1 MMEQGHAGSGVNFR
15 RVLGSDRVRL
25 AALAL
30 AAILIIVLP
39 WLLMRGL
46 WDRALKASAE
56 AGHSHDIG
64 TLLYRLQADIRDF
77 EVAALALS
85 MGVHSEQV
93 QRRMPLAD
101 SFDDTLG
108 ALVPLLQDNP
118 EQLLRIGQIQERL
131 HRRVFLAHAL
141 AREPAPEVQR
151 QLIEELAVGTS
162 IRGLVAE
169 LQTAEAQALANRHAR
184 AQRRDDQQA
193 LVGWVT
199 LGLQLSLLVVVLWL
213 MVRQLRE
220 RLLAQRAIAEAALQS
235 VAVLGSV
242 REPIAVL
249 DRELRVILRNPAF
262 NQLWGLDDSEQ
273 GQQQE
278 LPLESVGQGQT
289 AWADPVVR
297 QRLSDVLAQDRE
309 LWDYEIEQL
318 DGDAGRRVLLLNAR
332 RMSLPGDRRG
342 TVLMTLTDVTVQR
355 AAQGRAE
362 ELNRQLEG
370 QVAQVTEV
378 NQELEAFSYS
388 VSHDLRAPLRHIA
401 GFAGKLAQQLG
412 DGLDEKSAHYLE
424 VIDNSA
430 RRMSALIDDLLEY
443 SRLGRGALRLQPV
456 DMQALVEQTRSMLE
470 ATRRSE
476 AEAAGQALPA
486 IQWQVG
492 RLPAVLADE
501 SMMRQLWLNLLG
513 NAVKYSARCAQPVIQ
528 VSAQVQADGTCQY
541 TVADNGAGF
550 DMNYASK
557 LFGVFQRL
565 HKASEYSGT
574 GIGLANV
581 RRVLARHGGRIW
593 AEAELN
599 KGAQFH
605 FTFPAAADATVE
617 ENRP

>member
-1 MMEQGHAGSGVNFR
+1 MEQGHAGSGVNFR
-15 RVLGSDRVRL
+15 RVVGSDQVRL

-46 WDRALKASAE
+46 WDRALQASAE

-64 TLLYRLQADIRDF
+64 TLLYRLQADVRDF

-85 MGVHSEQV
+85 KGVQSEQV
-93 QRRMPLAD
+93 QQRMPLAE

-118 EQLLRIGQIQERL
+118 EQLLRVGQIQERL

-141 AREPAPEVQR
+141 AAEPAPQLQR

-169 LQTAEAQALANRHAR
+169 LQAAEAQALATRHAR

-213 MVRQLRE
+213 MARQLRE
-220 RLLAQRAIAEAALQS
+220 RLLAQRAIAAAALQS
-235 VAVLGSV
+235 MAVLGSV

-262 NQLWGLDDSEQ
+262 NLLWGLDDSGQ

-278 LPLESVGQGQT
+278 LPLEDVGQGQT
-289 AWADPVVR
+289 AWTDPVVR
-297 QRLSDVLAQDRE
+297 QRLLDVLAQDRE

-318 DGDAGRRVLLLNAR
+318 DADGNRRVLLLNAR
-332 RMSLPGDRRG
+332 RMQLPGDQRG

-401 GFAGKLAQQLG
+401 GFAGKLSQQLG
-412 DGLDEKSAHYLE
+412 DGLDEKSAHYLT

-430 RRMSALIDDLLEY
+430 KRMSALIDDLLEY

-470 ATRRSE
+470 ATRRSD
-476 AEAAGQALPA
+476 AEAAGQVLPA

-528 VSAQVQADGTCQY
+528 VSAQAQADGSWQF

-599 KGAQFH
+599 NGARFH

-617 ENRP
+617 EKIP

>member
-1 MMEQGHAGSGVNFR
+1 MEQGHAGSGVNFR
-15 RVLGSDRVRL
+15 RVVGSDQARL

-46 WDRALKASAE
+46 WDRALQASAE

-64 TLLYRLQADIRDF
+64 TLLYRLQADVRDF

-85 MGVHSEQV
+85 KGVQSEQV
-93 QRRMPLAD
+93 QRRIPLAA

-118 EQLLRIGQIQERL
+118 EQLLRVGQIQERL

-141 AREPAPEVQR
+141 AAEPAPQLQR

-169 LQTAEAQALANRHAR
+169 LQAAEAQALANRHAR

-235 VAVLGSV
+235 MAVLGSV

-262 NQLWGLDDSEQ
+262 NLLWGLDDSGQ

-278 LPLESVGQGQT
+278 LPLENVGQGQT
-289 AWADPVVR
+289 AWTDPVVR
-297 QRLSDVLAQDRE
+297 QRLLDVLAQDRE
-309 LWDYEIEQL
+309 LWDYEIEQQDA
-318 DGDAGRRVLLLNAR
+318 DGNRRVLLLNAR
-332 RMSLPGDRRG
+332 RMNLPGDRCG

-362 ELNRQLEG
+362 ELNRELED

-401 GFAGKLAQQLG
+401 GFAGKLSQQLG
-412 DGLDEKSAHYLE
+412 DGLDEKSAHYLT

-430 RRMSALIDDLLEY
+430 KRMSALIDDLLEY

-470 ATRRSE
+470 STRRSE
-476 AEAAGQALPA
+476 AEAAGQVLPA

-492 RLPAVLADE
+492 RLPTLLADE
-501 SMMRQLWLNLLG
+501 SMLRQLWLNLLG
-513 NAVKYSARCAQPVIQ
+513 NAVKYSARCAQPLIQ
-528 VSAQVQADGTCQY
+528 VSAQVQADGSWQF

-550 DMNYASK
+550 DMDYASK

-599 KGAQFH
+599 KGARFH

-617 ENRP
+617 EKIQ

>member
-1 MMEQGHAGSGVNFR
+1 MEQGHAGSGVNFR
-15 RVLGSDRVRL
+15 RVVGSDQVRL

-46 WDRALKASAE
+46 WDRALQASAE

-64 TLLYRLQADIRDF
+64 TLLYRLQADVRDF

-85 MGVHSEQV
+85 KGVQSEQV
-93 QRRMPLAD
+93 QQRMPLAE

-118 EQLLRIGQIQERL
+118 EQLLRVGQIQERL

-141 AREPAPEVQR
+141 AAEPAPQLQR

-169 LQTAEAQALANRHAR
+169 LQAAEAQALATRHAR
-184 AQRRDDQQA
+184 AQRRDEQQA
-193 LVGWVT
+193 LVGWAT

-213 MVRQLRE
+213 MARQLRE
-220 RLLAQRAIAEAALQS
+220 RLLAQRAIAAAALQS
-235 VAVLGSV
+235 MAVLGSV

-262 NQLWGLDDSEQ
+262 NLLWGLDDSGQ

-278 LPLESVGQGQT
+278 LSLEDVGQGQT
-289 AWADPVVR
+289 AWTDPVVR
-297 QRLSDVLAQDRE
+297 QRLLDVLAQDRE

-318 DGDAGRRVLLLNAR
+318 DADGNRRVLLLNAR
-332 RMSLPGDRRG
+332 RMHLPGDQRG

-401 GFAGKLAQQLG
+401 GFAGKLSQQLG
-412 DGLDEKSAHYLE
+412 DGLDEKSAHYLT

-430 RRMSALIDDLLEY
+430 KRMSALIDDLLEY

-470 ATRRSE
+470 ATRRSD
-476 AEAAGQALPA
+476 AEAAGQVLPA

-528 VSAQVQADGTCQY
+528 VSAQAQADGSWQF

-599 KGAQFH
+599 NGARFH

-617 ENRP
+617 EKIP

>member
-1 MMEQGHAGSGVNFR
+1 MEQGHAGSGVNFR
-15 RVLGSDRVRL
+15 RVVGSDQVRL

-46 WDRALKASAE
+46 WDRALQASAE

-64 TLLYRLQADIRDF
+64 TLLYRLQADVRDF

-85 MGVHSEQV
+85 KGVQSEQV
-93 QRRMPLAD
+93 QQRMPLAE

-118 EQLLRIGQIQERL
+118 EQLLRVGQIQERL

-141 AREPAPEVQR
+141 AAEPAPQLQR

-169 LQTAEAQALANRHAR
+169 LQAAEAQALATRHAR
-184 AQRRDDQQA
+184 AQRRDEQQA
-193 LVGWVT
+193 LVGWAT

-213 MVRQLRE
+213 MARQLRE
-220 RLLAQRAIAEAALQS
+220 RLLAQRAIAAAALQS
-235 VAVLGSV
+235 MAVLGSV

-262 NQLWGLDDSEQ
+262 NLLWGLDDSGQ

-278 LPLESVGQGQT
+278 LPLEDVGQGQT
-289 AWADPVVR
+289 AWTDPVVR
-297 QRLSDVLAQDRE
+297 QRLLDVLAQDRE

-318 DGDAGRRVLLLNAR
+318 DADGNRRVLLLNAR
-332 RMSLPGDRRG
+332 RMHLPGDQRG

-401 GFAGKLAQQLG
+401 GFAGKLSQQLG
-412 DGLDEKSAHYLE
+412 DGLDEKSAHYLT

-430 RRMSALIDDLLEY
+430 KRMSALIDDLLEY

-470 ATRRSE
+470 ATRRSD
-476 AEAAGQALPA
+476 AEAAGQVLPA

-528 VSAQVQADGTCQY
+528 VSAQAQADGSWQF

-599 KGAQFH
+599 NGARFH

-617 ENRP
+617 EKIP

>member
-1 MMEQGHAGSGVNFR
+1 MEQGHAGSGVNFR
-15 RVLGSDRVRL
+15 RVVGSDQVRL

-46 WDRALKASAE
+46 WDRALQASAE

-64 TLLYRLQADIRDF
+64 TLLYRLQADVRDF

-85 MGVHSEQV
+85 KGVQSEQV
-93 QRRMPLAD
+93 QQRMPLAE

-118 EQLLRIGQIQERL
+118 EQLLRVGQIQERL

-141 AREPAPEVQR
+141 AAEPAPQLQR

-169 LQTAEAQALANRHAR
+169 LQAAEAQALATRHAR

-213 MVRQLRE
+213 MARQLRE
-220 RLLAQRAIAEAALQS
+220 RLLAQRAIAAAALQS
-235 VAVLGSV
+235 MAVLGSV

-262 NQLWGLDDSEQ
+262 NLLWGLDDSGQ

-278 LPLESVGQGQT
+278 LPLEDVGQGQT
-289 AWADPVVR
+289 VWTDPVVR
-297 QRLSDVLAQDRE
+297 QRLFDVLAQDRE
-309 LWDYEIEQL
+309 LWDYEIQQL
-318 DGDAGRRVLLLNAR
+318 DADGNHRVLLLNAR
-332 RMSLPGDRRG
+332 RMRLPGDQRG

-401 GFAGKLAQQLG
+401 GFADKLSQQLG
-412 DGLDEKSAHYLE
+412 DGLDEKSAHYLT
-424 VIDNSA
+424 VINNSA
-430 RRMSALIDDLLEY
+430 KRMSSLIDDLLEY

-476 AEAAGQALPA
+476 AEAAGHVLPA

-528 VSAQVQADGTCQY
+528 VSAQAQADGSWQF

-599 KGAQFH
+599 NGARFH

-617 ENRP
+617 EKIP

>member
-1 MMEQGHAGSGVNFR
+1 MEQGHAGSGVNFR
-15 RVLGSDRVRL
+15 RVVGSDQVRL

-46 WDRALKASAE
+46 WDRALQASAE

-64 TLLYRLQADIRDF
+64 TLLYRLQADVRDF

-85 MGVHSEQV
+85 KGVQSEQV
-93 QRRMPLAD
+93 QQRMPLAE

-118 EQLLRIGQIQERL
+118 EQLLRVGQIQERL

-141 AREPAPEVQR
+141 AAEPAPQLQR

-169 LQTAEAQALANRHAR
+169 LQAAEAQALATRHAR
-184 AQRRDDQQA
+184 AQRRDEQQA
-193 LVGWVT
+193 LVGWAT

-213 MVRQLRE
+213 MARQLRE
-220 RLLAQRAIAEAALQS
+220 RLLAQRAIASAALQS
-235 VAVLGSV
+235 MAVLGSV

-262 NQLWGLDDSEQ
+262 NLLWGLDDSGQ

-278 LPLESVGQGQT
+278 LSLEDVGQGQT
-289 AWADPVVR
+289 AWTDPVVR
-297 QRLSDVLAQDRE
+297 QRLLDVLAQDRE

-318 DGDAGRRVLLLNAR
+318 DADGNRRVLLLNAR
-332 RMSLPGDRRG
+332 RMQLPGDQRG

-401 GFAGKLAQQLG
+401 GFAGKLSQQLG
-412 DGLDEKSAHYLE
+412 DGLDEKSDHYLT

-430 RRMSALIDDLLEY
+430 KRMSALIDDLLEY

-470 ATRRSE
+470 ATRRSD
-476 AEAAGQALPA
+476 AEAAGQVLPA

-528 VSAQVQADGTCQY
+528 VSAQAQADGSWQF

-599 KGAQFH
+599 NGARFH

-617 ENRP
+617 EKIP

>member
-1 MMEQGHAGSGVNFR
+1 MEQGHAGSGVNFR
-15 RVLGSDRVRL
+15 RVVGSDQVRL

-46 WDRALKASAE
+46 WDRALQASAE

-64 TLLYRLQADIRDF
+64 TLLYRLQADVRDF

-85 MGVHSEQV
+85 KGVQSEQV
-93 QRRMPLAD
+93 QQRMPLAE

-118 EQLLRIGQIQERL
+118 EQLLRVGQIQERL

-141 AREPAPEVQR
+141 AAEPAPQLQR

-169 LQTAEAQALANRHAR
+169 LQAAEAQALATRHAR

-193 LVGWVT
+193 LVGWAT

-213 MVRQLRE
+213 MARQLRE
-220 RLLAQRAIAEAALQS
+220 RLLAQRAIAAAALQS
-235 VAVLGSV
+235 MAVLGSV

-262 NQLWGLDDSEQ
+262 NLLWGLDDSGQ

-278 LPLESVGQGQT
+278 LPLEDVGQGQT
-289 AWADPVVR
+289 AWTDPVVR
-297 QRLSDVLAQDRE
+297 QRLLDVLAQDRE

-318 DGDAGRRVLLLNAR
+318 DADGNRRVLLLNAR
-332 RMSLPGDRRG
+332 RMQLPGDQRG

-401 GFAGKLAQQLG
+401 GFAGKLSQQLG
-412 DGLDEKSAHYLE
+412 DGLDEKSAHYLT

-430 RRMSALIDDLLEY
+430 KRMSALIDDLLEY

-470 ATRRSE
+470 ATRRSD
-476 AEAAGQALPA
+476 AEAAGQVLPA

-528 VSAQVQADGTCQY
+528 VSAQAQADGSWQF

-599 KGAQFH
+599 NGARFH

-617 ENRP
+617 EKIP

>member
-1 MMEQGHAGSGVNFR
+1 MEQGHAGSGVNFR
-15 RVLGSDRVRL
+15 RVVGSDQVRL

-46 WDRALKASAE
+46 WDRALQASAE

-64 TLLYRLQADIRDF
+64 TLLYRLQADVRDF

-85 MGVHSEQV
+85 KGVQSEQV
-93 QRRMPLAD
+93 QQRMPLAE

-118 EQLLRIGQIQERL
+118 EQLLRVGQIQERL

-141 AREPAPEVQR
+141 AAEPAPQLQR

-169 LQTAEAQALANRHAR
+169 LQAAEAQALATRHAR

-193 LVGWVT
+193 LVGWAT

-213 MVRQLRE
+213 MAGQLRE
-220 RLLAQRAIAEAALQS
+220 RLLAQRAIAAAALQS
-235 VAVLGSV
+235 MAVLGSV

-262 NQLWGLDDSEQ
+262 NLLWGLDDSGQ

-278 LPLESVGQGQT
+278 LSLEDVGQGQT
-289 AWADPVVR
+289 AWTDPVVR
-297 QRLSDVLAQDRE
+297 QRLLDVLAQDRE

-318 DGDAGRRVLLLNAR
+318 DADGNRRVLLLNAR
-332 RMSLPGDRRG
+332 RMQLPGDQRG

-401 GFAGKLAQQLG
+401 GFAGKLSQQLG
-412 DGLDEKSAHYLE
+412 DGLDEKSAHYLT

-430 RRMSALIDDLLEY
+430 KRMSALIDDLLEY

-470 ATRRSE
+470 ATRRSD
-476 AEAAGQALPA
+476 AEAAGQVLPA

-528 VSAQVQADGTCQY
+528 VSAQAQADGSWQF

-599 KGAQFH
+599 NGARFH

-617 ENRP
+617 EKIP